1 MQIQRSFLCE
11 ESVKLLSNVSKGLR
25 KYIILWYNAG
35 VDVCHSLYDCTAFAK
50 EFEISSDLRFF
61 RKDDTMQNPQP
72 TRRTRRAQV
81 TPQQA
86 EKPAV
91 VKRRQK
97 RRKIGN
103 SLAMLVLLA
112 MVALLIVVSPKEPVR
127 HAYYTIG
134 TDDNQVE
141 AGHVSSGMYTGLVIS
156 EVMTSNQTALPDEK
170 GEFPDWIEI
179 WNSSANDIEMLNV
192 GLSDDELSI
201 SFLFPKM
208 TLKAGERVIV
218 FCDKTNQAVEGKPL
232 HAKFGLTTNGEHI
245 TLYDPDA
252 FVIDSVKTPIMS
264 ADESY
269 ARLDNDSWGVT
280 KEFSPGYENTTD
292 GFLAFRNATMVTDGA
307 LVISEIC
314 PDPLTGYRDEFGEL
328 VDWVE
333 LVNTTGKTIYLDN
346 YALSNN
352 ENKPLKWRFPEGA
365 CVAPYGY
372 YVVFCSGKDIDN
384 GPAGVPHANFKV
396 SAEHDTIVLSDSR
409 GRLVDR
415 VTIDNI
421 PEDASYARDNY
432 GGFSIHVKTT
442 PSLPNTSS
450 GENQMD
456 ANLRALN
463 ETGVYISEIMAS
475 NDDAVASSTAD
486 FTDWIEIYNST
497 AEVVDLSG
505 YGLSDNIGRARKW
518 QFPAGTII
526 MPGEHK
532 LVWCDGNAEAN
543 TAAEPHASFGLAKIG
558 GYSVVLADPTGKILD
573 KIVLPEVPTNV
584 SYGRTMGREGFFYY
598 DAPTPMLQNG
608 DGFLGYVDAP
618 ELSVKGGMH
627 DQGIRV
633 SFSIPADA
641 TVYYT
646 TDGSVPTQTTGKP
659 YNGEEIELNF
669 TTVLRAKAFPVNPMY
684 HASTTTT
691 GTYFINTYHE
701 VPVVSVVVEPDLLW
715 NHEYGMLADGD
726 IIKEKAGKLPFKNST
741 YRKVKDA
748 SIPYEGYM
756 EYYDLDGTQL
766 FSQGIAISTAGDF
779 SLDLPQKSFK
789 VRAKSAY
796 GQKTFAA
803 ALFEDR
809 PYTEYKSLVLRNA
822 GNDGAWTRIVDGY
835 QSRLMD
841 AYGSTVI
848 HQAWKP
854 VAVYLNGIYWG
865 HMDLRERVD
874 RYFVAQFE
882 GLTLDEADN
891 MDILV
896 GSGSVEYGSNKEFK
910 AMVKKLKDSDPAKN
924 PADRAYLDA
933 NVDVENLME
942 YMAFERVFGNSDI
955 GNTRVYRLHGIDP
968 ETGEPYKWK
977 WILYDVDYGLF
988 DSGFNSPWSYTKAK
1002 GMGDKGIDNTCFLTA
1017 LKVPEYKDMFLR
1029 KLGDIFQMFTTE
1041 FLLEKLDE
1049 CVAELKPE
1057 TEMKL
1062 HFARWAEYHDKM
1074 VVAEWPT
1081 KEGSAYTYWQSRI
1094 SRLQNV
1100 LKKRPNRL
1108 WKMVQDQFKL
1118 TDAQMIQY
1126 FGPQPEMPADVT

>member
-1 MQIQRSFLCE
+1 
-11 ESVKLLSNVSKGLR
+11 
-25 KYIILWYNAG
+25 
-35 VDVCHSLYDCTAFAK
+35 
-50 EFEISSDLRFF
+50 
-61 RKDDTMQNPQP
+61 MQNPQT
-72 TRRTRRAQV
+72 TRRTRRAQN

-86 EKPAV
+86 EKPAA
-91 VKRRQK
+91 VKRRQR

-103 SLAMLVLLA
+103 SLAMLVMLALVVLL
-112 MVALLIVVSPKEPVR
+112 VIICPKEPVR

-141 AGHVSSGMYTGLVIS
+141 AGHASSGIYSGLVIS
-156 EVMTSNQTALPDEK
+156 EVMTSNQTALPDEN
-170 GEFPDWIEI
+170 GEYPDWIEI
-179 WNSSANDIEMLNV
+179 WNSSANDMDLFNV
-192 GLSDDELSI
+192 GLSDDPLSI
-201 SFLFPKM
+201 SFLFPDM
-208 TLKAGERVIV
+208 TLAAGERLIIY
-218 FCDKTNQAVEGKPL
+218 CDKTNQAVAGKPL
-232 HAKFGLTTNGEHI
+232 HAKFGLSTNGENI

-269 ARLDNDSWGVT
+269 ARLADGSWGLT
-280 KEFSPGYENTTD
+280 GEYSPGYENTTD
-292 GFLAFRNATMVTDGA
+292 GFLAFRTATMVTDGA
-307 LVISEIC
+307 LVINEIC

-333 LVNTTGKTIYLDN
+333 LINTTGKTISLDN

-384 GPAGVPHANFKV
+384 GPGGVPHANFKI

-421 PEDASYARDNY
+421 PEDASYARDNF

-442 PSLPNTSS
+442 PQLPNTSS

-456 ANLRALN
+456 MNLRALN
-463 ETGVYISEIMAS
+463 PIGVYISEIMAS
-475 NDDAVASSTAD
+475 NDDTVASSTAD
-486 FTDWIEIYNST
+486 YTDWIEIYNSS

-505 YGLSDNIGRARKW
+505 YGLSDNLGRARKW
-518 QFPAGTII
+518 QFPAGTVI
-526 MPGEHK
+526 MPGEYK
-532 LVWCDGNAEAN
+532 IIWCDGNTEAN
-543 TAAEPHASFGLAKIG
+543 TAAEPHTSFGLAKIG

-618 ELSVKGGMH
+618 ELTVQGGMH
-627 DQGIRV
+627 SQGLNV
-633 SFSIPADA
+633 GFTIPADS

-646 TDGSVPTQTTGKP
+646 TDGSEPSRTTGTV
-659 YNGEEIELNF
+659 YTGQEIELNF
-669 TTVLRAKAFPVNPMY
+669 TTVLRAKAFPVNPAY
-684 HASTTTT
+684 RASATTT
-691 GTYFINTYHE
+691 GTYLINTYHE
-701 VPVVSVVVEPDLLW
+701 VPVVSVVVDPDLLW
-715 NHEYGMLADGD
+715 NEEYGMLADGD

-741 YRKVKDA
+741 YRKVKNA

-756 EYYDLDGTQL
+756 EYYELDGTQV

-803 ALFEDR
+803 AIFEDR

-822 GNDGAWTRIVDGY
+822 GNDGAYSRIRDGF

-882 GLTLDEADN
+882 GIPLEEADN

-896 GSGSVEYGSNKEFK
+896 GSGSVEWGSNTEYK
-910 AMVKKLKDSDPAKN
+910 AMIKRLKESDPAN
-924 PADRAYLDA
+924 NQADRAYLDE
-933 NVDVENLME
+933 NVDVENLLE
-942 YMAFERVFGNSDI
+942 YMAFEMFVGNSDI
-955 GNTRVYRLHGIDP
+955 GNTRFYRLHGTDP
-968 ETGEPYKWK
+968 ETGKPYKWK
-977 WILYDVDYGLF
+977 WILYDVDWGF
-988 DSGFNSPWSYTKAK
+988 WAAAFNSPWSFTKAK
-1002 GMGDKGIDNTCFLTA
+1002 GMGDKNIDNTCFMTA
-1017 LKVPEYKDMFLR
+1017 LKVPEYKDLFLKKLADMF
-1029 KLGDIFQMFTTE
+1029 KTFTPE
-1041 FLLEKLDE
+1041 YLSNLLNE
-1049 CVAELKPE
+1049 CVAELHPD

-1062 HFARWAEYHDKM
+1062 HFARWAEYHDQM
-1074 VVAEWPT
+1074 VVGEWPIR
-1081 KEGSAYTYWQSRI
+1081 EGSAYSYWQNHVN
-1094 SRLQNV
+1094 RLHNTF
-1100 LKKRPNRL
+1100 LKRPYLL
-1108 WKMVQDQFKL
+1108 WAMVKEAFKL
-1118 TDAQMIQY
+1118 SDAQMVSY
-1126 FGPQPEMPADVT
+1126 FGPRPEKPDAAWSADDKKWFD